1 MPCTEHI
8 SSTCDAGH
16 KQSWKC
22 SDGRPKNCPKC
33 ERDAMLAKRRQ
44 EEEMEAQKRREI
56 EQREHLARLDA
67 IDAQISKEHQAR
79 EDARLKK
86 ERSQVI
92 EQKENDLAALIAS
105 RTEPTI
111 PASPEPSVLVSPA
124 PVVQASTLLKLQQML
139 PSPSNL
145 LATASSMLSRT
156 MDGRD
161 DDKTLSDNASSN
173 NPSPVEAVSQMPSSR
188 ASLLSRTMD
197 GRDDDKTLSD
207 NAPSNNPSPVEA
219 VSQMPSSSASP
230 KPFPKLAESPSKK
243 EWLRQKNMEGASN
256 PSIDSIMGMTG
267 LEEVKRKVLNIKIK
281 VDVSIRQNASLKQE
295 RFNAVLLG
303 NPGTGGC
310 SRLDI

>member
-86 ERSQVI
+86 ERSQAI

-173 NPSPVEAVSQMPSSR
+173 NPSPVEAVSQMPSS
-188 ASLLSRTMD
+188 
-197 GRDDDKTLSD
+197 
-207 NAPSNNPSPVEA
+207 
-219 VSQMPSSSASP
+219 SASP

-267 LEEVKRKVLNIKIK
+267 LEEVKRKVLNVKIKI
-281 VDVSIRQNASLKQE
+281 DVSIRQDASLKQE